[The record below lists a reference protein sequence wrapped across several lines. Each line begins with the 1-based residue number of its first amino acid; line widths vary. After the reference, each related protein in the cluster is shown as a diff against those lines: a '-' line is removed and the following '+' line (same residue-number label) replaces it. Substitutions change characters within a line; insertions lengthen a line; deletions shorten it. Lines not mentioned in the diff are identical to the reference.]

1 MSELL
6 VNTIKKADGT
16 GSLTVPA
23 ESGTVVTT
31 ASPSLG
37 RRNLIINGAMQV
49 AQRGTS
55 STTYGYNSVD
65 RFKAEY
71 AGGTVTYSQA
81 SSNSSDSPYTE
92 GFRKYFRA
100 TNTTAGSTPTTD
112 FAYFTYYVESQD
124 IANSGWNHKSAS
136 SYITLSFWARSSL
149 TGTYYVTLTNQ
160 DGTKYSYPASFDLT
174 ADTWEKQ
181 TITVSGN
188 SNLVFND
195 DNGQGLEIIIRPYTG
210 TDYTASSKTANAW
223 SVKSSSAQTPD
234 FAQNWRASAGA
245 TFDITGVQLEVG
257 SVVTPFEHRSYG
269 EELALC
275 QRYYYKPT
283 DITANG
289 NGMLGTPYKSDD
301 SLRLVQVKFPVTMR
315 STPSLTVTASNT
327 VDTNQI
333 APHGSDTLMSSVNTT
348 FGAFLTAYEAD
359 AEL

>member
-1 MSELL
+1 MALSK
-6 VNTIKKADGT
+6 I
-16 GSLTVPA
+16 
-23 ESGTVVTT
+23 ESQALDVGQIG
-31 ASPSLG
+31 G
-37 RRNLIINGAMQV
+37 RRNIIINGAMQV

-55 STTYGYNSVD
+55 STTNGYNSVD

-71 AGGTVTYSQA
+71 GGGTVTYSQE
-81 SSNSSDSPYTE
+81 SSTSSDSPYAE

-100 TNTTAGSTPTTD
+100 TNTTAGSAATTD
-112 FAYFTYYVESQD
+112 YAYFTYYVEAQD
-124 IANSGWNHKSAS
+124 VANSGWNYTSSS

-181 TITVSGN
+181 TITVSGD

-210 TDYTASSKTANAW
+210 TNYTASSKTANAW

-234 FAQNWRASAGA
+234 FAQNWNASSGA

-257 SVVTPFEHRSYG
+257 DTATPFEHRSYG

-275 QRYYYKPT
+275 QRYYQVIFDPDNSSSYAFFHP
-283 DITANG
+283 IV
-289 NGMLGTPYKSDD
+289 PD
-301 SLRLVQVKFPVTMR
+301 SSQWRRLNVTFPVEMR
-315 STPSLTVTASNT
+315 SAPDIVEINAEKNGGTFASGYPTFEARGNTQMALMADLTASSNNIYCYC
-327 VDTNQI
+327 DEL
-333 APHGSDTLMSSVNTT
+333 TL
-348 FGAFLTAYEAD
+348 E